1 MIVKALKKALV
12 QTLDNEKDAT
22 VDKEK
27 KENYTGA
34 GNNQSITTQFSKE
47 ENPARIK
54 ELEALIFQLST
65 KITVLVE
72 KVHNMENYI
81 VSLTTAH
88 EELLHV
94 LENNIEQMERE
105 EDKVMNGDLNSKESK
120 FGLI

>member
-1 MIVKALKKALV
+1 MIVKALKKALE
-12 QTLDNEKDAT
+12 QTLDSEKETT
-22 VDKEK
+22 VNSEK
-27 KENYTGA
+27 KVTYTNIGD
-34 GNNQSITTQFSKE
+34 NQSITAQFSTE
-47 ENPARIK
+47 DNPARIK

-120 FGLI
+120 FGLN